1 MGEVKYLLDTHAAL
15 WWLFDDPRL
24 PARARALITER
35 RNEMLI
41 SAASAWEIATKHRLG
56 KLECAGELV
65 KDMPGWFRQARFTEL
80 PVTVAHAVQAGSWT
94 QPHRDP
100 FDRMLAAQSMLEAVP
115 LISRD
120 KALAAF
126 GVALVWD

>member
-1 MGEVKYLLDTHAAL
+1 VRYLLDTHAAL

-24 PARARALITER
+24 PTRARALLAER

-56 KLECAGELV
+56 KLECARELV
-65 KDMPGWFRQARFTEL
+65 KDMTGWFRRARFTEL
-80 PVTVAHAVQAGSWT
+80 PVTVAHAQRAGSWT

-100 FDRMLAAQSMLEAVP
+100 FDRMLAAQSILEDVP

-120 KALAAF
+120 QAFAAF
-126 GVALVWD
+126 GVALVWG